1 MVPFRKGADGVVARK
16 SRFEMHFETFA
27 CERPPRLRRFG
38 GFAPFINAAATPPYK
53 EGSALTMN
61 RLVIRSLFAGLLFV
75 ISLEAAGAATVGLI
89 DAIKAA
95 DRAAIRGLLQQR
107 IDVNAAEPDGATALH
122 WAARTNDL
130 QTVEMLIRAGANVK
144 AANRYGV
151 TPLYLAC
158 TNGNAAM
165 IELLLKA
172 GADPNTAL
180 PEGETALMTAAR
192 SGNVEAVN
200 TLVAHGAD
208 INRKETWRGQT
219 ALMWAAAEGHSD
231 VIRAL
236 LAHGGDI
243 HARSNGGFT
252 PLLFAVREGRMAAVK
267 ALLEAGADLN
277 ESLPL
282 RQRGG
287 GTPDKGT
294 ETGINAFML
303 AVGNVHYELAAFLL
317 EKGADPN
324 SAPQGFTALHQISW
338 LRRPGTG
345 DNNPAPQGSGN
356 MDSLEFVRKLVAHG
370 ANVNARA
377 TRQANMGVTVRFH
390 SIGATPFLLAAR
402 TADVQLMRLLL
413 ELGADPLQPNEDGT
427 TPLMAAAGVGTN
439 SPLEEPGT
447 EPEVMEAVKLV
458 LGLGGDINTVDKNG
472 DTSMHGAAHK
482 HVPSVIRFLA
492 EKGAKIQIWN
502 QPNNAKQTPLQIAEG
517 VQVGM
522 NIVNHAPTAATI
534 REVMSAPGAT
544 DAGKIN

>member
-1 MVPFRKGADGVVARK
+1 VRAETVLTVAAVYDRRQ
-16 SRFEMHFETFA
+16 SSNLHIVGGHSLRLRA
-27 CERPPRLRRFG
+27 IALVLRRPPLQLR
-38 GFAPFINAAATPPYK
+38 
-53 EGSALTMN
+53 
-61 RLVIRSLFAGLLFV
+61 RSLFVTLLLAICV
-75 ISLEAAGAATVGLI
+75 GNASAAPVRLI
-89 DAIKAA
+89 DAVKAG
-95 DRAAIRGLLQQR
+95 DKAAIRALLQQR
-107 IDVNAAEPDGATALH
+107 PDVNAAESDGATALH
-122 WAARTNDL
+122 WAARTADV
-130 QTVEMLIRAGANVK
+130 QAAEMLIRAGANVK

-158 TNGNAAM
+158 TNGNAPM

-180 PEGETALMTAAR
+180 PEGETALMTASR
-192 SGNVEAVN
+192 TGNVEAVN
-200 TLVAHGAD
+200 MLVAHGAD

-231 VIRAL
+231 VVRAL
-236 LAHGGDI
+236 LAHGADI
-243 HARSNGGFT
+243 HTRSNGGFT
-252 PLLFAVREGRMAAVK
+252 PLLFAVREGRIAAVK
-267 ALLEAGADLN
+267 TLLETGADLN

-282 RQRGG
+282 RRRGG
-287 GTPDKGT
+287 GTPNP
-294 ETGINAFML
+294 ESEPGINAFML
-303 AVGNVHYELAAFLL
+303 AVANVHYELAALL
-317 EKGADPN
+317 LDKGADPN

-458 LGLGGDINTVDKNG
+458 LERGGDINTVDKNG
-472 DTSMHGAAHK
+472 DTAMHGAAHK
-482 HVPSVIRFLA
+482 HVPSVIRLLA
-492 EKGAKIQIWN
+492 EKGANIQIWN
-502 QPNNAKQTPLQIAEG
+502 QPNKAKQTPLQIAEG
-517 VQVGM
+517 VHVGM
-522 NIVNHAPTAATI
+522 NIVSHGPTAATI
-534 REVMSAPGAT
+534 RQIMSAAG
-544 DAGKIN
+544 AGKIN